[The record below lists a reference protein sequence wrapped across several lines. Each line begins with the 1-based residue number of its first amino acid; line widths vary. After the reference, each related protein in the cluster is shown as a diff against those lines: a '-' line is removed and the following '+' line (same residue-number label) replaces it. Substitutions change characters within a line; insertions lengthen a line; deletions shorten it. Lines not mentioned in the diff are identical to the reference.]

1 MRKFRGSAAQLMY
14 AHDRDADGV
23 VVLPRDTG

>member
-1 MRKFRGSAAQLMY
+1 MRQLRSSAAQLMY

-23 VVLPRDTG
+23 VVPPGDTG